1 MLDAKKKQG
10 KVVIGKDVCLVGKM
24 TNETRESLKQC
35 KESEVLVLENTTEDN
50 SDAICVSQ
58 TTEKARKAVCVDE
71 CGGKRKCAQLCNQR
85 GDAMTADHKQV
96 ASTINLEEI
105 FPGTHFVDNSLKKH
119 TYSMNDTMLYP
130 DWECQDAAEIQADG
144 SLRLNEKREAGQVLR
159 YGEFCI
165 EPLAECAD
173 GECEALQKGRYR
185 VKTSW
190 LKEVMEEGEVE
201 KNYVYYSVVL
211 CISIVCLIV
220 TIVIYAAF
228 PALLKSMYNKIMM
241 NFAVSLLVGFL
252 SLVVMQTLSKEA
264 QTPATCTGLSLLQ
277 QFSILAAFSLMTLM
291 SYNIFVQ
298 LYQMR
303 AGDTSGFKLRLALCY
318 IVPGVITILTLIVEL
333 AAPQCASVRPKFGTR

>member
-1 MLDAKKKQG
+1 M
-10 KVVIGKDVCLVGKM
+10 
-24 TNETRESLKQC
+24 
-35 KESEVLVLENTTEDN
+35 
-50 SDAICVSQ
+50 
-58 TTEKARKAVCVDE
+58 
-71 CGGKRKCAQLCNQR
+71 
-85 GDAMTADHKQV
+85 
-96 ASTINLEEI
+96 
-105 FPGTHFVDNSLKKH
+105 
-119 TYSMNDTMLYP
+119 
-130 DWECQDAAEIQADG
+130 
-144 SLRLNEKREAGQVLR
+144 
-159 YGEFCI
+159 
-165 EPLAECAD
+165 
-173 GECEALQKGRYR
+173 
-185 VKTSW
+185 
-190 LKEVMEEGEVE
+190 E

-211 CISIVCLIV
+211 CISIVCLIA

-264 QTPATCTGLSLLQ
+264 QTPTTCTGLSLLQ

-333 AAPQCASVRPKFGTR
+333 AAPQCASIRPKFGTR